1 MTVYKRSPR
10 VDAQYYMSGS
20 TARDVRMNQNAA
32 TQRRPAQQEPVTRR
46 YEGSR
51 TLAQPDVRTRRVGE
65 QTQRRAP
72 YAAPQTQT
80 RPQQPLRDTRSRQ
93 ERRRAEPARAYYT
106 AQPEVQRM
114 TRAEVNHRT
123 VQLHAWQRAQEE
135 RRRREEEARIQ
146 AEEVAEQRRRA
157 QQRVRAVAAF
167 LVIACVITG
176 ALGIFDLLNR
186 YIAIDKMTV
195 TQRSLQAEIDDQQK
209 RLEELQ
215 VEINKQSNIAQVQD
229 YARDSLNMDYAQ
241 QDDIRVIALPGQP

>member
-1 MTVYKRSPR
+1 
-10 VDAQYYMSGS
+10 
-20 TARDVRMNQNAA
+20 
-32 TQRRPAQQEPVTRR
+32 
-46 YEGSR
+46 
-51 TLAQPDVRTRRVGE
+51 
-65 QTQRRAP
+65 
-72 YAAPQTQT
+72 
-80 RPQQPLRDTRSRQ
+80 
-93 ERRRAEPARAYYT
+93 
-106 AQPEVQRM
+106 M

-157 QQRVRAVAAF
+157 QQRVRAIAAF

-176 ALGIFDLLNR
+176 ALGIFNLLNR

-195 TQRSLQAEIDDQQK
+195 DQRALQAEIADQQK

-241 QDDIRVIALPGQP
+241 QDDIRVIALPGQQ